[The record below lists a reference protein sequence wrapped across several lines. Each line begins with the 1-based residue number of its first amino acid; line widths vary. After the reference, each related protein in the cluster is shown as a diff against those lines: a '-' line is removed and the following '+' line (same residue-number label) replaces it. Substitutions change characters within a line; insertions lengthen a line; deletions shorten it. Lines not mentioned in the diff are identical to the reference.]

1 MKNKILAIDD
11 DTDMQAMNNRGG
23 RTYCLLGMTL
33 EEIGLE
39 AEFQEILSSK
49 RGIAIREIDKDTGSY
64 LAGVRRGDIIV
75 EVNSEK
81 VRLLNDLEKVLRLHD
96 PRDPILVF
104 LLNKCGV
111 WRFINL
117 SFLSGR
123 S

>member
-1 MKNKILAIDD
+1 
-11 DTDMQAMNNRGG
+11 MQAMNNRGG
-23 RTYCLLGMTL
+23 RTYRLLGMTL

-39 AEFQEILSSK
+39 AEFQEMLSSQ
-49 RGIAIREIDKDTGSY
+49 RGIAIREIDKDTGSF

-81 VRLLNDLEKVLRLHD
+81 VRSLHDLEKVLRVHD

-104 LLNKCGV
+104 LLNSSGV

-117 SFLSGR
+117 SFLSGQ